1 MEREMQM
8 DLARQ
13 LEQLN
18 REMDEQLL
26 TDLQVQLVSCSNDVT
41 LVCRER
47 VVPSDGQR
55 REAAVFT
62 GYGYRFSCC
71 LDLMTTSNKFTLCVF
86 HTVAFHLETSLDPIC
101 WQLFCFKA
109 LFHFLLCIFLFHWF
123 RSQTSQALL
132 QLSSASF
139 YFFLF
144 SFPTTNTASE
154 AYWRARENEL
164 SLDHSLLWRATLDE
178 GMRDQ

>member
-109 LFHFLLCIFLFHWF
+109 LFHFLLCIFFSLI
-123 RSQTSQALL
+123 SQPN
-132 QLSSASF
+132 LSGLVTAQQCL
-139 YFFLF
+139 FLF
-144 SFPTTNTASE
+144 FPVFFSH
-154 AYWRARENEL
+154 Y
-164 SLDHSLLWRATLDE
+164 
-178 GMRDQ
+178 

>member
-41 LVCRER
+41 LVCCER
-47 VVPSDGQR
+47 IVPSDLQR
-55 REAAVFT
+55 RETAVFT
-62 GYGYRFSCC
+62 GYGCCFSCF

-86 HTVAFHLETSLDPIC
+86 HTVAFHFFETFNFIGPYMLTAR
-101 WQLFCFKA
+101 LFFF
-109 LFHFLLCIFLFHWF
+109 LFDFLLCRIF
-123 RSQTSQALL
+123 
-132 QLSSASF
+132 
-139 YFFLF
+139 
-144 SFPTTNTASE
+144 
-154 AYWRARENEL
+154 
-164 SLDHSLLWRATLDE
+164 
-178 GMRDQ
+178 

>member
-1 MEREMQM
+1 MQM

-47 VVPSDGQR
+47 IVLSDGER

-86 HTVAFHLETSLDPIC
+86 HTVAFHFFETFNFIGPYLLTAR
-101 WQLFCFKA
+101 LFFFCCSSTFY
-109 LFHFLLCIFLFHWF
+109 FVVFFLLF
-123 RSQTSQALL
+123 SQPQALL

-139 YFFLF
+139 HFFPVFF
-144 SFPTTNTASE
+144 SL
-154 AYWRARENEL
+154 Y
-164 SLDHSLLWRATLDE
+164 
-178 GMRDQ
+178 

>member
-1 MEREMQM
+1 MQM

-47 VVPSDGQR
+47 IVPSDGER

-86 HTVAFHLETSLDPIC
+86 HTVAFHFFETFNFIGPYIYVDS
-101 WQLFCFKA
+101 
-109 LFHFLLCIFLFHWF
+109 
-123 RSQTSQALL
+123 TSVLRPC
-132 QLSSASF
+132 STF
-139 YFFLF
+139 YFVVFFSLFSQPNLSGLVTAERWLF
-144 SFPTTNTASE
+144 SFFFP
-154 AYWRARENEL
+154 L
-164 SLDHSLLWRATLDE
+164 FFSLY
-178 GMRDQ
+178 

>member
-26 TDLQVQLVSCSNDVT
+26 TDLQVQLVSWSNDVT
-41 LVCRER
+41 LVCRDR
-47 VVPSDGQR
+47 IVPSDGQR
-55 REAAVFT
+55 RETAVFT
-62 GYGYRFSCC
+62 GYGCCFSCC

-86 HTVAFHLETSLDPIC
+86 HTVAFHFFETFNFIGPYMLTAR
-101 WQLFCFKA
+101 LFFF
-109 LFHFLLCIFLFHWF
+109 LFHFLLCRFFFYRF
-123 RSQTSQALL
+123 RNQTSQTLL

-139 YFFLF
+139 HFFPVFF
-144 SFPTTNTASE
+144 SL
-154 AYWRARENEL
+154 Y
-164 SLDHSLLWRATLDE
+164 
-178 GMRDQ
+178 

>member
-47 VVPSDGQR
+47 IVPSDLQR
-55 REAAVFT
+55 RETAVFT
-62 GYGYRFSCC
+62 GYGCCFSCC
-71 LDLMTTSNKFTLCVF
+71 LDLMTTSNNFTLCVF
-86 HTVAFHLETSLDPIC
+86 HTVAFHFFETFNFIGPYMLTAR
-101 WQLFCFKA
+101 LFF
-109 LFHFLLCIFLFHWF
+109 LFHFLLCRFFFYCF
-123 RSQTSQALL
+123 RNQTSQALL
-132 QLSSASF
+132 QLSGASF
-139 YFFLF
+139 HFFPLF
-144 SFPTTNTASE
+144 F
-154 AYWRARENEL
+154 
-164 SLDHSLLWRATLDE
+164 SLY
-178 GMRDQ
+178 

>member
-47 VVPSDGQR
+47 IVPSDGER

-71 LDLMTTSNKFTLCVF
+71 LDLMTTSIKFTLCVF
-86 HTVAFHLETSLDPIC
+86 HTVAFHFFETFNFIGPYML
-101 WQLFCFKA
+101 
-109 LFHFLLCIFLFHWF
+109 
-123 RSQTSQALL
+123 TALL
-132 QLSSASF
+132 F
-139 YFFLF
+139 
-144 SFPTTNTASE
+144 
-154 AYWRARENEL
+154 
-164 SLDHSLLWRATLDE
+164 
-178 GMRDQ
+178 

>member
-1 MEREMQM
+1 MQM

-47 VVPSDGQR
+47 IVPSDLQR
-55 REAAVFT
+55 RETAVFT
-62 GYGYRFSCC
+62 GYGCCFSCC
-71 LDLMTTSNKFTLCVF
+71 LDLMTTSNNFTLCVF
-86 HTVAFHLETSLDPIC
+86 HTVAFHFFETFNFIGPYMLTAR
-101 WQLFCFKA
+101 LFFFVPLSTLSFFFIVFATKPLRPCY
-109 LFHFLLCIFLFHWF
+109 
-123 RSQTSQALL
+123 
-132 QLSSASF
+132 SSAVPLF
-139 YFFLF
+139 IFFLF
-144 SFPTTNTASE
+144 SFLSTNTASE

-164 SLDHSLLWRATLDE
+164 S
-178 GMRDQ
+178 

>member
-1 MEREMQM
+1 MQM

-13 LEQLN
+13 MEQLN

-47 VVPSDGQR
+47 IVSSDGER
-55 REAAVFT
+55 RKAAVFT

-86 HTVAFHLETSLDPIC
+86 HTVAFHFLK
-101 WQLFCFKA
+101 LFNFIGPYMLTA
-109 LFHFLLCIFLFHWF
+109 LVF
-123 RSQTSQALL
+123 
-132 QLSSASF
+132 
-139 YFFLF
+139 
-144 SFPTTNTASE
+144 
-154 AYWRARENEL
+154 
-164 SLDHSLLWRATLDE
+164 
-178 GMRDQ
+178 

>member
-1 MEREMQM
+1 MQM

-41 LVCRER
+41 LICRDR
-47 VVPSDGQR
+47 IVPSDGQR
-55 REAAVFT
+55 RETAVFT
-62 GYGYRFSCC
+62 GYGCCFSCC

-86 HTVAFHLETSLDPIC
+86 RTVAFHFFETFNFIGPYMLTAR
-101 WQLFCFKA
+101 LFFFVP
-109 LFHFLLCIFLFHWF
+109 LSTLSFFLYRF
-123 RSQTSQALL
+123 RNQPSQALL

-139 YFFLF
+139 HFFPVFF
-144 SFPTTNTASE
+144 SL
-154 AYWRARENEL
+154 Y
-164 SLDHSLLWRATLDE
+164 
-178 GMRDQ
+178 